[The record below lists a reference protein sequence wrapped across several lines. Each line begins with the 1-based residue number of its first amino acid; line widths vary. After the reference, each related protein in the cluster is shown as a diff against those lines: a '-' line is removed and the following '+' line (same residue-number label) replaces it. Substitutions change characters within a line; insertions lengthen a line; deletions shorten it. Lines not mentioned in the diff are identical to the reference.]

1 MSEVLILGEVKEGS
15 LDLKFLE
22 LLGAGKKL
30 ASELNGE
37 VSLLLMGASVT
48 KAADEALSHGPDKVY
63 KMEHPLLE
71 GFKPDLWV
79 AALEQ
84 ACRKIGPKVFLM
96 GHSFVGMEVGP
107 RLSSRLNSRLTTD
120 CIDLSIDPEDGLLL
134 RTKPV
139 SGGNAISVFKFQ
151 GEPQLATVR
160 AKALSVLKLGEAPEP
175 GDAAGEIQEIA
186 PEIDE
191 SMIKVES
198 IEIVKEE
205 SVLLDK
211 ASVVVAGG
219 AGLGEEDGFEL
230 LEELAEALGNSFDN
244 VMIGCSRVA
253 VDKGWISSDHQVG
266 LTGTMIS
273 PDIYVAVG
281 ISGAIQHLVGMVH
294 AKKIIAINTDKSC
307 NMFKVADYGIVE
319 DYEDVIPALIEKLEE
334 LS

>member
-15 LDLKFLE
+15 LDTRTLE

-30 ASELNGE
+30 AGE
-37 VSLLLMGASVT
+37 MGGGFSLLLMGNAVSGVCD
-48 KAADEALSHGPDKVY
+48 AAIPYGPAKVY

-84 ACRKIGPKVFLM
+84 ACRKIMPKVFLM
-96 GHSFVGMEVGP
+96 SHSFMGMEVGP

-120 CIDLSIDPEDGLLL
+120 CVDLSIDPEDGLLL

-139 SGGNAISVFKFQ
+139 SGGNAISVFKFP

-160 AKALSVLKLGEAPEP
+160 GKVFTPPQG
-175 GDAAGEIQEIA
+175 GDGKGVIEEIT

-191 SMIKVES
+191 TMIKVES
-198 IEIVKEE
+198 LEIVKEDIV
-205 SVLLDK
+205 SLDK
-211 ASVVVAGG
+211 ATVVVAGG

-230 LEELAEALGNSFDN
+230 LEELRGALSKLFGN
-244 VMIGCSRVA
+244 VMVGCSRVA

-294 AKKIIAINTDKSC
+294 SKKIIAINTDTAC
-307 NMFKVADYGIVE
+307 NMFKVADYGVVE
-319 DYEDVIPALIEKLEE
+319 DYEEIIPALIEKLEE

>member
-1 MSEVLILGEVKEGS
+1 MSEILILGEVKEGS
-15 LDLKFLE
+15 LDQKSLE

-30 ASELNGE
+30 AGELGGE

-48 KAADEALSHGPDKVY
+48 KAADEALSHGPARVY

-84 ACRKIGPKVFLM
+84 ACRTIGPKVFLM

-107 RLSSRLNSRLTTD
+107 RLSARLNSRLTTD
-120 CIDLSIDPEDGLLL
+120 CIDLSMDPEDGLLL

-139 SGGNAISVFKFQ
+139 SGGNAISIFKSP

-160 AKALSVLKLGEAPEP
+160 AKVFVAAEP
-175 GDAAGEIQEIA
+175 NDAAGEIQEIA

-191 SMIKVES
+191 SMIKVQSLEI
-198 IEIVKEE
+198 IEED
-205 SVLLDK
+205 SVALDK
-211 ASVVVAGG
+211 ASVVVSGG
-219 AGLGEEDGFEL
+219 AGLGEEDGFEM
-230 LEELAEALGNSFDN
+230 LEELAEALGESFDN
-244 VMIGCSRVA
+244 VMVGCSRVA

>member
-1 MSEVLILGEVKEGS
+1 MSEILILGEVKEGS
-15 LDLKFLE
+15 LDLKTLE

-30 ASELNGE
+30 ASELGGE
-37 VSLLLMGASVT
+37 FSLLLMGDSVSM
-48 KAADEALSHGPDKVY
+48 AADEALPYGPVRVY

-79 AALEQ
+79 ASLEQ
-84 ACRKIGPKVFLM
+84 ACKQINPKVLLM
-96 GHSFVGMEVGP
+96 SHSFIGMELGP
-107 RLSSRLNSRLTTD
+107 RLACRLDSRLTTD
-120 CIDLSIDPEDGLLL
+120 CIDLSIDSEDGLLL

-139 SGGNAISVFKFQ
+139 SGGNAISVFKCP

-160 AKALSVLKLGEAPEP
+160 GKVFAPVEA
-175 GDAAGEIQEIA
+175 GGGNGEIVDFQA
-186 PEIDE
+186 DIDE
-191 SMIKVES
+191 SMIKAAS
-198 IEIVKEE
+198 LEIVKEE
-205 SVLLDK
+205 SVALDK
-211 ASVVVAGG
+211 ANVVVAGG

-230 LEELAEALGNSFDN
+230 LEELAAALGKSFGN
-244 VMIGCSRVA
+244 VMVGCSRVA

-273 PDIYVAVG
+273 ADIYVAVG

-294 AKKIIAINTDKSC
+294 AKKIIAINTDTGC

-319 DYEDVIPALIEKLEE
+319 DYEEIIPALIEKLEE

>member
-1 MSEVLILGEVKEGS
+1 
-15 LDLKFLE
+15 
-22 LLGAGKKL
+22 
-30 ASELNGE
+30 
-37 VSLLLMGASVT
+37 
-48 KAADEALSHGPDKVY
+48 
-63 KMEHPLLE
+63 
-71 GFKPDLWV
+71 
-79 AALEQ
+79 
-84 ACRKIGPKVFLM
+84 VFLM

-107 RLSSRLNSRLTTD
+107 RLSARLNSRLTTD
-120 CIDLSIDPEDGLLL
+120 CIDLAMDPEDGLLL

-139 SGGNAISVFKFQ
+139 SGGNAISVFKSQ

-160 AKALSVLKLGEAPEP
+160 AKVFSAAEP
-175 GDAAGEIQEIA
+175 GDATGEIQEIA

-191 SMIKVES
+191 SMIKVQSLEI
-198 IEIVKEE
+198 IEED
-205 SVLLDK
+205 SVALDK
-211 ASVVVAGG
+211 ASVVVSGG
-219 AGLGEEDGFEL
+219 AGLGEEDGFEM
-230 LEELAEALGNSFDN
+230 LEELAEALGESFDN

-319 DYEDVIPALIEKLEE
+319 DYEDLIPALIEKLEE

>member
-1 MSEVLILGEVKEGS
+1 MGEVLILGEVKAGS
-15 LDLKFLE
+15 LDTRTLE
-22 LLGAGKKL
+22 LLGAGRKL
-30 ASELNGE
+30 ADEMEGE
-37 VSLLLMGASVT
+37 FSLLLMGNEISG
-48 KAADEALSHGPDKVY
+48 AAREALTFGPAHVY
-63 KMEHPLLE
+63 EMEHGLLA

-79 AALEQ
+79 KALEQ
-84 ACRKIGPKVFLM
+84 ACKEINPEIFLM
-96 GHSFVGMEVGP
+96 SHSFVGMEVGP
-107 RLSSRLNSRLTTD
+107 RLSARLKSRLTTD
-120 CIDLSIDPEDGLLL
+120 CIDLSIDPGDGLLL

-139 SGGNAISVFKFQ
+139 SGGNAISVFKFE
-151 GEPQLATVR
+151 GAPQLATVR
-160 AKALSVLKLGEAPEP
+160 GKVFAPVEAGDPTGEVSA
-175 GDAAGEIQEIA
+175 IT

-191 SMIKVES
+191 SMIKTAS
-198 IEIVKEE
+198 LEIVTEDT
-205 SVLLDK
+205 VALDK

-219 AGLGEEDGFEL
+219 AGLGEEDGFEM
-230 LEELAEALGNSFDN
+230 LEELKDALGEFFDN

-307 NMFKVADYGIVE
+307 NMFKVADYGVVE
-319 DYEDVIPALIEKLEE
+319 DYEEVIPALIEKLEE

>member
-15 LDLKFLE
+15 LDLKSLE

-30 ASELNGE
+30 AGELNGE

-48 KAADEALSHGPDKVY
+48 KAADEALLHGPAKVY

-71 GFKPDLWV
+71 GFIPDLWV
-79 AALEQ
+79 AALSQ
-84 ACRKIGPKVFLM
+84 ALKKIGPKIFLM

-107 RLSSRLNSRLTTD
+107 RLSARLNSRLTTD
-120 CIDLSIDPEDGLLL
+120 CIDLAIDSEDQLLL

-139 SGGNAISVFKFQ
+139 SGGNAISVFKFP

-160 AKALSVLKLGEAPEP
+160 AKVFAPAEP
-175 GDAAGEIQEIA
+175 GDAAGTIEEIT

-191 SMIKVES
+191 SMIKVAS
-198 IEIVKEE
+198 LEIVEE
-205 SVLLDK
+205 DSVALDK

-219 AGLGEEDGFEL
+219 AGLGEEDGFEI
-230 LEELAEALGNSFDN
+230 LEELVEALGESFDN

>member
-1 MSEVLILGEVKEGS
+1 MSEILILGEVKEGS
-15 LDLKFLE
+15 LDPKSLE

-30 ASELNGE
+30 AGELGGE

-48 KAADEALSHGPDKVY
+48 KAADEALSHGPARVY

-107 RLSSRLNSRLTTD
+107 RLSARLNSRLTTD
-120 CIDLSIDPEDGLLL
+120 CIDLAMDPEDGLLL

-139 SGGNAISVFKFQ
+139 SGGNAISVFKSQ

-160 AKALSVLKLGEAPEP
+160 AKVFAAAEQ
-175 GDAAGEIQEIA
+175 GDVAGEIQEMA

-191 SMIKVES
+191 SMIKVQSLEI
-198 IEIVKEE
+198 IEED
-205 SVLLDK
+205 SVALDK
-211 ASVVVAGG
+211 ASVVVSGG
-219 AGLGEEDGFEL
+219 AGLGEEDGFEM
-230 LEELAEALGNSFDN
+230 LEELAEALGESFDN
-244 VMIGCSRVA
+244 VMVGCSRVA